1 MVALLAIGNS
11 FFFALSFVIV
21 RVEMRRVNPLS
32 ALMIIQLWCLV
43 GSSLISLVSVP
54 LSHFANRAI
63 LYFIAAGVI
72 GPLVGRFLLYVGI
85 NRVGVSIASPLAQ
98 MKALFAIIA
107 AMIILRESLTP
118 SIGLGT
124 VLIITG
130 AIAISWE
137 QSGGQIERKWSRKD
151 LLFPLMSAACFGA
164 THVFRKV
171 GLNISPEPIV
181 GVTVQNA
188 TSVAVIPLLALVQ
201 RGRQRLVLNDTRA
214 WFIFALAGLF
224 TLASQLCL
232 FYALDL
238 GQVVIVT
245 PLASLGPLFVL
256 LLVGIFLKKLERVTW
271 KIVLGSILI
280 IGGTTV
286 LTLVSQG

>member
-21 RVEMRRVNPLS
+21 RIEMRRVNPLS

-54 LSHFANRAI
+54 LNQFVNRAI

-72 GPLVGRFLLYVGI
+72 APFVGRFLLYVGI

-107 AMIILRESLTP
+107 AMIMLGESLTP

-164 THVFRKV
+164 AHVFRKV

-188 TSVAVIPLLALVQ
+188 TSVAVIPLLALAQ
-201 RGRQRLVLNDTRA
+201 RGKHRLVLNDTRA
-214 WFIFALAGLF
+214 WFIFGLAGLF
-224 TLASQLCL
+224 TLVSQLCL

-245 PLASLGPLFVL
+245 PLASLSPLFVL